1 VPEIVTG
8 VAHVI
13 VAASADR
20 IAMPPNTEADT
31 RDAAV
36 ANLRTF
42 FIVKFLRELKPK
54 VF

>member
-1 VPEIVTG
+1 VPVIV
-8 VAHVI
+8 VADPHVI

-20 IAMPPNTEADT
+20 IAMPPSTEADT

-36 ANLRTF
+36 ANLRKF
-42 FIVKFLRELKPK
+42 FIVKFLRELSPK